1 MLNTVNPKGKI
12 TLDTSSIPTALH
24 RHLKNKDHM
33 IEANDDEDD
42 KNNINEDEKDDKKL
56 PVSSVN
62 HATSSVI

>member
-24 RHLKNKDHM
+24 LHLKNIDQM
-33 IEANDDEDD
+33 IEANYDDDENYID
-42 KNNINEDEKDDKKL
+42 EDEKDDKKL

-62 HATSSVI
+62 HATSSII

>member
-24 RHLKNKDHM
+24 LHLKNIDHM
-33 IEANDDEDD
+33 IEANYDEDENYID
-42 KNNINEDEKDDKKL
+42 EDEKDDKKL

>member
-33 IEANDDEDD
+33 MEANDDDD
-42 KNNINEDEKDDKKL
+42 ENDIDEDEKDDKKL